1 MRIITSL
8 FQVKICCY
16 ILINVQLSLISPCY
30 TAPTGAGKTVLMEL
44 AVIRVLLNHGSDS
57 KVIYMAPTK
66 SLCAERVKDWEQK
79 FGPFG
84 IKCMISVKN

>member
-1 MRIITSL
+1 MSIQA
-8 FQVKICCY
+8 F
-16 ILINVQLSLISPCY
+16 LISPCY

-44 AVIRVLLNHGSDS
+44 AIIRVLLNHGSDS
-57 KVIYMAPTK
+57 KIIYMAPTK

-84 IKCMISVKN
+84 IKCMIREKSLCLS